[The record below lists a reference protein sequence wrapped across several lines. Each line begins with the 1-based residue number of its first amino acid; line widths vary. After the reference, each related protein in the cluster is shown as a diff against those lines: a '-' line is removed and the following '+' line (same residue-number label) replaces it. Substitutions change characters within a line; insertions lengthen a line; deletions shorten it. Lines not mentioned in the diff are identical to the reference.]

1 MGTITFPQANDIK
14 KVIKILNADESQVK
28 DKELMMKKLDITYRQ
43 ILYYYSACQYL
54 VIKPEKMAG

>member
-28 DKELMMKKLDITYRQ
+28 DKELMMKKT
-43 ILYYYSACQYL
+43 
-54 VIKPEKMAG
+54 